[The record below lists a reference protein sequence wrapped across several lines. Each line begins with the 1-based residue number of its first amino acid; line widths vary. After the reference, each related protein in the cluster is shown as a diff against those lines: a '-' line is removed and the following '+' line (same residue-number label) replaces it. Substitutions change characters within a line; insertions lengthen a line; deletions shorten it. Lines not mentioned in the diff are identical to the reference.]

1 MRFSDPLIHGT
12 LIRRYKRFMADVIL
26 DTGETVV
33 AHCPNSGSML
43 SVDTPGS
50 EVWLSPARN
59 PERKLRYTWEI
70 IRIGDTL
77 VGINTHRPNAL
88 VAEAVA
94 DGVVTELTGYE
105 TIRREV
111 KYGRNSRIDL
121 LLEGPDR
128 PQCLVE
134 VKNVTLK
141 RQNRPDDAVEFPDAV
156 TQRGAKHLVELSEA
170 ARQGSRAVMLF
181 LVQRGDGG
189 VFTIAADIDPNY
201 EEAFGHAVAAG
212 VEVLCYRCHIAEDA
226 IKVTRPVAISPAA
239 LSL

>member
-12 LIRRYKRFMADVIL
+12 LIRRYKRFMADVML
-26 DTGETVV
+26 DTGEAVI

-43 SVDTPGS
+43 SVNTPGS
-50 EVWLSPARN
+50 EVWLSPASN

-77 VGINTHRPNAL
+77 VGINTQRPNAL

-94 DGVVTELTGYE
+94 EAVIPELAGYE
-105 TIRREV
+105 TVRREV
-111 KYGRNSRIDL
+111 KYGQNSRIDL
-121 LLEGPDR
+121 LLEGPER

-134 VKNVTLK
+134 IKNVTLK
-141 RQNRPDDAVEFPDAV
+141 RAIGPEGAVEFPDAV

-181 LVQRGDGG
+181 LVQRGDGN
-189 VFTIAADIDPNY
+189 VFTIAADIDPKY
-201 EEAFGHAVAAG
+201 SEALGPAIAAG
-212 VEVLCYRCHIAEDA
+212 VEVLCYRCDVSEDA
-226 IKVTRPVAISPAA
+226 IKVTHPVAISM
-239 LSL
+239 

>member
-1 MRFSDPLIHGT
+1 MQFSDPLIHGT
-12 LIRRYKRFMADVIL
+12 LVRRYKRFMADVIL
-26 DTGETVV
+26 DSGETVI

-50 EVWLSPARN
+50 EVWLSPASN

-94 DGVVTELTGYE
+94 DGVIPELAGYE
-105 TIRREV
+105 ITQREV
-111 KYGRNSRIDL
+111 KYGKNSRIDL
-121 LLEGPDR
+121 LLEGPER
-128 PQCLVE
+128 PRCLVE

-141 RQNRPDDAVEFPDAV
+141 RADRPDDAVEFPDAV

-170 ARQGSRAVMLF
+170 ARQGDRSVMLF
-181 LVQRGDGG
+181 LVQRGDGD
-189 VFTIAADIDPNY
+189 VFTIATDIDPNY
-201 EEAFGHAVAAG
+201 AAALGQAVAAS
-212 VEVLCYRCHIAEDA
+212 VEVLCYRCHISADA
-226 IKVTRPVAISPAA
+226 IKVTEPVTIS
-239 LSL
+239 L